1 MIRYFLHFSASGLFW
16 VAFVAQALEGFLVA
30 SANVMFRLPKART
43 EGGWLPQNEIN
54 VVRFRCSPTPCQEN
68 DGGTTYS

>member
-16 VAFVAQALEGFLVA
+16 VAFASQALEGFLVA

-43 EGGWLPQNEIN
+43 EESWLPQNEISI
-54 VVRFRCSPTPCQEN
+54 VRFSARQPRLVESD
-68 DGGTTYS
+68 DGATAF